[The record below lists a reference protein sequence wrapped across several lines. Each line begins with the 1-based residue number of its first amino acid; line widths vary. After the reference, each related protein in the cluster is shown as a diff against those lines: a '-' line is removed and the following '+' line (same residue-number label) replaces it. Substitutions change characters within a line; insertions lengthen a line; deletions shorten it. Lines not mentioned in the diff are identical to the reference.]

1 MATENTINA
10 SAEEFNA
17 AINNLKTCQQEF
29 ETAYLRM
36 SNSVR
41 KMGAAWNGAASEAF
55 ENQFNAL
62 YASLETSATSIDNAI
77 KDANFALQSY
87 EATEGDIS
95 NTFTAISDIEEP
107 PFANG

>member
-55 ENQFNAL
+55 ENQFNTL

-77 KDANFALQSY
+77 KDANYALQSY
-87 EATEGDIS
+87 QTAEIDIS
-95 NTFTAISDIEEP
+95 NTFSAIEEP
-107 PFANG
+107 GDPPFADG